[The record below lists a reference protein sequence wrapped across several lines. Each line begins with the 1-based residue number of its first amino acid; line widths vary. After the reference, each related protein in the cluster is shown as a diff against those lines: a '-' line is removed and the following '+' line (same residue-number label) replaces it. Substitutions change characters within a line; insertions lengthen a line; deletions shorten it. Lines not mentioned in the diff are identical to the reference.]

1 MRDHICERTGSRPLR
16 GIGHDVLPHL
26 AFHHCGS
33 GMCGSGMTRRG
44 LRASQMESM
53 FYAERPFKLLRP
65 YLCPHGRSNDASV
78 IKQCGKNLL

>member
-1 MRDHICERTGSRPLR
+1 
-16 GIGHDVLPHL
+16 
-26 AFHHCGS
+26 
-33 GMCGSGMTRRG
+33 
-44 LRASQMESM
+44 MESM